1 MDGRK
6 VHYIFWVNVEAIII
20 TNTKITIGYVLPFAV
35 LVKEIVVTV
44 NYDVQFLQTLKRYN
58 DTYNLQLPIRQ

>member
-6 VHYIFWVNVEAIII
+6 VHYISWVNVEAIII
-20 TNTKITIGYVLPFAV
+20 TNAKITTGYVLPFAV